1 LGNKLLAAFVLFLVS
16 CSTTKPP
23 ESPSISQP
31 LPDASPARG
40 LVVFKPVQT
49 TDIES
54 KLIAEANSKLTDI
67 VRSECFSNF
76 LKDRPMIQTEGRSNK
91 QVIEHLVSLSG
102 VIPMKM
108 YYKRFTSAVAYTVPP
123 DLTIYFNRKYFNK
136 NTSVCDFA
144 STMAHEG
151 YGHALGGYGHDYK
164 YSKARDFSVPYSL
177 NFAIEACCK

>member
-1 LGNKLLAAFVLFLVS
+1 MGNKLLTVICVLFLTS

-23 ESPSISQP
+23 ESSSIST
-31 LPDASPARG
+31 PDASPARG
-40 LVVFKPVQT
+40 LVVFKPVGT
-49 TDIES
+49 TDLES

-76 LKDRPMIQTEGRSNK
+76 LKDRPMIQTEGKSNK
-91 QVIEHLVSLSG
+91 QVIDHLVSLSG

-136 NTSVCDFA
+136 NTSSCDWA

-151 YGHALGGYGHDYK
+151 YGHALGGYVHDYK